1 REVTG
6 IQAPS
11 RAPHAEPVVH
21 QQLDA
26 RGARVPKEVAVMRMG
41 SAGCLHDAAHEPF
54 GAGSHVHRRG
64 AQPELINADHLSRP
78 EDSSLNQAVQSLA
91 AEVGQRTLRCSGPR
105 RSCTSMNGAVA
116 SSVVRSTEGLAAA
129 ESAVVLGCAGISM
142 A

>member
-1 REVTG
+1 
-6 IQAPS
+6 
-11 RAPHAEPVVH
+11 
-21 QQLDA
+21 
-26 RGARVPKEVAVMRMG
+26 VPKEVAVMRMG

-142 A
+142 ATNSAMAPTRGDVAGVGRLGVWLSSDGSTN